1 MANEKTFILA
11 EEQRTVL
18 LGYLYSRPYGEV
30 AKGVAMLQALP
41 EIPEAF
47 RPVVQVPTLVEVK
60 E

>member
-1 MANEKTFILA
+1 MEAKNFIIT
-11 EEQRTVL
+11 EEQRLVI

-41 EIPEAF
+41 ELPEPP
-47 RPVVQVPTLVEVK
+47 RTVVQVPTLVEMK